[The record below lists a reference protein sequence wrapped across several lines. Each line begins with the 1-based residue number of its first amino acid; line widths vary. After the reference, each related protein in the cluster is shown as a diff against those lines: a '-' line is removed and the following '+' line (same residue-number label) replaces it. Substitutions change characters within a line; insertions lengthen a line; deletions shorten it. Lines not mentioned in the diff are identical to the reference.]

1 MKYEKKE
8 GRNLPAIVASMPGR
22 VIDIKVKV
30 GDEVEHGQEVCVIEA
45 MKMQISMKSNQNG
58 VVKDIKVAVGQSVPK
73 GAVLIELE

>member
-45 MKMQISMKSNQNG
+45 MKMQISMKSNHTG

>member
-1 MKYEKKE
+1 M
-8 GRNLPAIVASMPGR
+8 PAIVATMPGR

-30 GDEVEHGQEVCVIEA
+30 GDKVEHGQEVCVIEA

-58 VVKDIKVAVGQSVPK
+58 VVKDIKVTVGQSVPK